1 MLKKFIGSNVKTLLF
16 MKTRSNGEWLEIII
30 TVTISRISHNNMKMR
45 SKKFMNA
52 MSTINNVKSITKLM
66 NLKKYLSII
75 ILRWKN

>member
-1 MLKKFIGSNVKTLLF
+1 MLKKFIGCNVKMLLF

-66 NLKKYLSII
+66 NLKKYLNII